1 MFPFLTVVMN
11 ICNVHVL
18 VNLEFLL
25 VLANVF
31 TSALSAETSPASPSS
46 TLPVADKSTT
56 PAKDVVPVDQE
67 PPELSIQ
74 LSVKDPEI
82 VLLADAKDKDTNALF
97 LKVIRGCCLE
107 QTVVRCVVVWCGVVW
122 CGVVLRGMV
131 WCGVWCVVWCSVV

>member
-1 MFPFLTVVMN
+1 M
-11 ICNVHVL
+11 
-18 VNLEFLL
+18 
-25 VLANVF
+25 LANVF

-82 VLLADAKDKDTNALF
+82 VLLVDAKDKDTNALF
-97 LKVIRGCCLE
+97 LKVTRGCCLE

-122 CGVVLRGMV
+122 CCVAWCGVVWCGVV
-131 WCGVWCVVWCSVV
+131 WCGVWCVVCGVV